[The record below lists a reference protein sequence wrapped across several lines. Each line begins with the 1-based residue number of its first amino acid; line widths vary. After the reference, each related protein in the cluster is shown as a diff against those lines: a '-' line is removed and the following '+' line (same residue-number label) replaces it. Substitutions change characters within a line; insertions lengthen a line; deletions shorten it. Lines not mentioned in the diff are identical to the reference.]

1 MSQTS
6 CRNPAH
12 SQFTS
17 YLFIFIVWVQC
28 YTDVL
33 KDQNEMTKVMLCV
46 PVNKANF
53 LEAKLV
59 LRNSREVMSPA

>member
-12 SQFTS
+12 HQFTS
-17 YLFIFIVWVQC
+17 YLFIFIGWNQR

-53 LEAKLV
+53 LEAKTG
-59 LRNSREVMSPA
+59 SQEQQEVISPA

>member
-1 MSQTS
+1 MSRTS
-6 CRNPAH
+6 YRNPAH
-12 SQFTS
+12 NQFTS
-17 YLFIFIVWVQC
+17 YLFIFMILIQC

-53 LEAKLV
+53 LEA
-59 LRNSREVMSPA
+59 